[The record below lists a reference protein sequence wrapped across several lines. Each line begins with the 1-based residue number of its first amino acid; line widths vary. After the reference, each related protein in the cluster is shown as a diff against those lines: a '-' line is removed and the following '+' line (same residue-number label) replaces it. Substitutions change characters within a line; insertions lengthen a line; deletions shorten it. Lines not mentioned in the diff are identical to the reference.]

1 MKLFEILFVGTVV
14 CAVPAHAMTG
24 LEIAQL
30 KKLDPATR
38 LEQRCDVE
46 AMEVIG
52 RSEPGFSPDKVLA
65 YAFAEPSIKSQSII
79 AKGAA
84 LRSRNQ
90 WYHLSYICK
99 TASDRMTV
107 LSFKYKLGKVV
118 PHDQWDAHYLVP

>member
-1 MKLFEILFVGTVV
+1 MKLHEFIIVGTVFF
-14 CAVPAHAMTG
+14 AMPANAMTA

-46 AMEVIG
+46 AMEAVG

-65 YAFAEPSIKSQSII
+65 YAFAEPSIKPQSIV

-90 WYHLSYICK
+90 WYRLSYTCE
-99 TASDRMTV
+99 TDTDRMTI
-107 LSFKYKLGKVV
+107 LSFKYKLGDIV

>member
-1 MKLFEILFVGTVV
+1 MKLLKYLITGFVL
-14 CAVPAHAMTG
+14 CSIPAHAMTA

-46 AMEVIG
+46 AMEVIN
-52 RSEPGFSPDKVLA
+52 RLEPGFKPDKVLA
-65 YAFAEPSIKSQSII
+65 YAFSDPIIKPLSIV

-90 WYHLSYICK
+90 WYRLSYTCK
-99 TASDRMTV
+99 TDTDRMTI
-107 LSFKYKLGKVV
+107 LSFKYKLGDIV

>member
-1 MKLFEILFVGTVV
+1 MKLLELLIVGAVF
-14 CAVPAHAMTG
+14 CAMPANAMTA

-46 AMEVIG
+46 AMEVIN
-52 RSEPGFSPDKVLA
+52 RSEAGFSPDKVLA
-65 YAFAEPSIKSQSII
+65 YAFSEPTIKPQSIV

-90 WYHLSYICK
+90 WYRLSYSCK
-99 TASDRMTV
+99 TDTDRMTI
-107 LSFKYKLGKVV
+107 LSFKYKLGDIV